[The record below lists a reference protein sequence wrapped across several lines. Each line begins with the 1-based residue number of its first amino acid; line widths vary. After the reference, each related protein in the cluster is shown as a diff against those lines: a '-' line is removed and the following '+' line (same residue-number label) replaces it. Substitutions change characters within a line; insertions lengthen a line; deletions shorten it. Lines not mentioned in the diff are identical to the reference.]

1 VPSTPSKVLRRYPAA
16 ISTDHPDFVLLNT
29 IKSAIVKRAGD
40 ENKLRGALPQLLQ
53 DALDFVIDPVRTARN
68 SVAELDNVEKTFIG
82 LKVEHFLRDFLD
94 VPSGL
99 RDISID
105 GIDIDVKN
113 TVGAT
118 WTIPPET
125 YRNAEPCI
133 LIAIADAEKKFW
145 LGLIVAKPDY
155 LTNVGNRDGKKSVSA
170 AGLRNIL
177 WIVEKEPLP
186 ESKWQQIDLVRFRA
200 LRKIEGGA
208 KRATAFF
215 KENLN
220 RPIHRTIV
228 ETLLFDQ
235 RDYMK
240 RVRANGGARDLLQ
253 LEGIR
258 LLSTTF
264 DKAAISKRGYDI
276 DGQDFWIAVKEQ

>member
-1 VPSTPSKVLRRYPAA
+1 
-16 ISTDHPDFVLLNT
+16 VLLNT
-29 IKSAIVKRAGD
+29 IKSAIVKRAGG
-40 ENKLRGALPQLLQ
+40 ETKLRNALPQLLQ
-53 DALDFVIDPVRTARN
+53 NALDFVIDPVRTARN
-68 SVAELDNVEKTFIG
+68 SVAELDSVEKTFVG

-125 YRNAEPCI
+125 YRNSEPCI

-145 LGLIVAKPDY
+145 LGIILAKPEY

-170 AGLRNIL
+170 AGLKNIL
-177 WIVEKEPLP
+177 WIVESEPLP
-186 ESKWQQIDLVRFRA
+186 ESKWSHIDLKRFREI
-200 LRKIEGGA
+200 RSIRGGT

-215 KENLN
+215 SENLN
-220 RPIHRTIV
+220 KPIHRSIV
-228 ETLLFDQ
+228 ETLLYPQ
-235 RDYMK
+235 VDYMK
-240 RVRANGGARDLLQ
+240 RLRANGGARDI
-253 LEGIR
+253 LERGGIY
-258 LLSTTF
+258 LLSTTY
-264 DKAAISKRGYDI
+264 DKAAIAKYGYLVDGYD
-276 DGQDFWIAVKEQ
+276 FWVAVRD

>member
-1 VPSTPSKVLRRYPAA
+1 VPSRSTKASRHYPAA
-16 ISTDHPDFVLLNT
+16 ISAEHPDFVLLNT
-29 IKSAIVKRAGD
+29 IKSAIVKRAGG
-40 ENKLRGALPQLLQ
+40 ETKLRNALPQLLQ
-53 DALDFVIDPVRTARN
+53 NALDFVIDPVRTARN
-68 SVAELDNVEKTFIG
+68 SVAELDSVEKTFIG

-125 YRNAEPCI
+125 YRNSEPCI

-145 LGLIVAKPDY
+145 LGIILAKPEY

-170 AGLRNIL
+170 AGLKNIL
-177 WIVEKEPLP
+177 WIVESEPLP
-186 ESKWQQIDLVRFRA
+186 ESKWSHIDLKRFREI
-200 LRKIEGGA
+200 RSIRGGT

-215 KENLN
+215 SENLN
-220 RPIHRTIV
+220 KPIHRSIV
-228 ETLLFDQ
+228 ETLLYPQ
-235 RDYMK
+235 VDYMK
-240 RVRANGGARDLLQ
+240 RLRANGGARDI
-253 LEGIR
+253 LERGGIY
-258 LLSTTF
+258 LLSTTY
-264 DKAAISKRGYDI
+264 DKAAIAKYGYLVDGYD
-276 DGQDFWIAVKEQ
+276 FWVAVRD